1 MANDYIYFKG
11 TKCTDL
17 KAYNTNG
24 SLKKQVNYAYYKPVG
39 SSYATCVYKRTDPG
53 TVYRGSIYISGIS
66 FASSSVNIDNSQ
78 ASYRYPNQLF
88 NPSTSYT
95 TVQGATPSY
104 ISGISI
110 SISFK
115 NQYYTPVDYNG
126 TPVSSDDISY
136 YNYNM
141 TGSITYNK
149 PYYTLKTNASQ
160 DVRGSG
166 YIGTFTVTSANL
178 KSNDYQYISNTI
190 TFSWTNARWTVAA
203 GGNINIYQ
211 SDSKIARDISIGKI
225 TLTSCVFYLYLKNS
239 PYSSDNVYEKALDS
253 ALSLTCVKSTVYPI
267 LSLYWYDDTIGSE
280 YYFSYRSINTLTPS
294 GGAPNTYNSWIYTET
309 YTGSYTLYNF
319 NSGTTDINFS
329 ATGSNLAA
337 KIKYNYLTFTW
348 ISGYDYNITNTDKI
362 SHTVYYNKKKCN
374 EGDAKNWTGLSD
386 VTSINLAA
394 GATKKI
400 TLQSNWW
407 ANSQTCSFT
416 TRTYRYISY
425 IKDGDSS
432 YRTNKVS
439 I

>member
-24 SLKKQVNYAYYKPVG
+24 TLKKQVNYAYYKPLG
-39 SSYATCVYKRTDPG
+39 SSYATCVYKRPDPG
-53 TVYRGSIYISGIS
+53 TVYEGHIYINGIT
-66 FASSSVNIDNSQ
+66 FASSSASIDNSQ

-88 NPSTSYT
+88 NSSTSYT

-104 ISGISI
+104 SSGISI
-110 SISFK
+110 SISLK

-126 TPVSSDDISY
+126 IPLNSDDISY
-136 YNYNM
+136 YKYNI

-166 YIGTFTVTSANL
+166 YAGTFTVTSANL

-190 TFSWTNARWTVAA
+190 TFSWTDARWTVVA

-211 SDSKIARDISIGKI
+211 SSDKIARDISIGRI
-225 TLTSCVFYLYLKNS
+225 ILTSCVFYLHLKNS
-239 PYSSDNVYEKALDS
+239 PYSSNSVYSKALDS
-253 ALSLTCVKSTVYPI
+253 TTSLTCIKSNLYPI
-267 LSLYWYDDTIGSE
+267 LELTWFDDTIGST
-280 YYFSYRSINTLTPS
+280 YYFSYRSIKTLTASGTAPS
-294 GGAPNTYNSWIYTET
+294 TYNSWIYTEASN
-309 YTGSYTLYNF
+309 GGYTLYNF
-319 NSGTTDINFS
+319 STGSTDINFS

-337 KIKYNYLTFTW
+337 KIEYKHLIFTW
-348 ISGYDYNITNTDKI
+348 VSGNNYTITNNDKI
-362 SHTVYYNKKKCN
+362 GHTVYYNKKKCN
-374 EGDAKNWTGLSD
+374 SGDAKNWTGLSD
-386 VTSINLAA
+386 VTSVYISAGSSKSITVEGNLF
-394 GATKKI
+394 
-400 TLQSNWW
+400 
-407 ANSQTCSFT
+407 ANAQTCSFT

-425 IKDGDSS
+425 IVDGDSTYS
-432 YRTNKVS
+432 TNKVS

>member
-24 SLKKQVNYAYYKPVG
+24 TLKKQVNYAYYKPLG
-39 SSYATCVYKRTDPG
+39 SSYATCVYKRPDPG
-53 TVYRGSIYISGIS
+53 TIYRGSIYINGIS
-66 FASSSVNIDNSQ
+66 FASSRVDIDNSQ

-88 NPSTSYT
+88 NSSTSYT

-110 SISFK
+110 SISFN

-126 TPVSSDDISY
+126 TPLNSDDISY
-136 YNYNM
+136 YKYNM

-166 YIGTFTVTSANL
+166 YTGTFTVISANL
-178 KSNDYQYISNTI
+178 QGNDYQYLSNTI
-190 TFSWTNARWTVAA
+190 TFSWTNARWTVPS

-253 ALSLTCVKSTVYPI
+253 ALSLTCVKSSVYPI
-267 LSLYWYDDTIGSE
+267 LSLYWYDDSIGSE
-280 YYFSYRSINTLTPS
+280 FYFSYRSINTLTPS
-294 GGAPNTYNSWIYTET
+294 GGSPSTYNSWIYTET

-319 NSGTTDINFS
+319 NSGTSDINFS

-337 KIKYNYLTFTW
+337 KIEYKHLTFTW
-348 ISGYDYNITNTDKI
+348 VSGNNYTITNNDKI
-362 SHTVYYNKKKCN
+362 GHTVYYNKKKCN
-374 EGDAKNWTGLSD
+374 SGDAKNWTGLSD
-386 VTSINLAA
+386 VTSVYISA
-394 GATKKI
+394 GSSKSI
-400 TLQSNWW
+400 TVEGNWF
-407 ANSQTCSFT
+407 AKAQTCSFT

-425 IKDGDSS
+425 IVDGDSTYS
-432 YRTNKVS
+432 TNKVS